1 MPGTLHAEVAQLH
14 RCVSALAGGALAPS
28 RAPTAGGGASRPG
41 PAPAPGTDA
50 TAPAPIPAPDPETI
64 SAARAALAPLLDR
77 RLPTELRARL
87 ERLRK
92 RLERLEPS
100 GATRDAVREL
110 LELVEPLGRAGW
122 ADELL
127 ARSLEALPGVGPKRA
142 EALARRG
149 LERISDLLFW
159 LPTAYE
165 DRREIVGVG
174 ELVVGR
180 RATFEAEVKLVDWI
194 SLRRGG
200 RFGRYL
206 QAVVGD
212 EHAIVSLKWFR
223 GGETIASRLTKGR
236 RLLVSGDVVRYRFS
250 KEIIHPD
257 IEFLDAGQR
266 SASHAQGAP
275 MAAGSAPPD
284 VEASEGG
291 EIGGTDGRRG
301 EDEPE
306 ERARELGR
314 VVPVYSAPEGV
325 NARTLRR
332 LIAQAV
338 ESHAELVEGHLPA
351 ALVAERGLP
360 GVPDALRALHLPDA
374 ATDVERATAF
384 ASPAHERLVLE
395 ELYLLELG
403 LAMRRAR
410 VARQPGIAIDAS
422 RPESRDAARALP
434 YRLTQ
439 AQRRV
444 MREILE
450 DLAKPHPMNRLVQGD
465 VGSGKTVVALLA
477 AIAVAACGG
486 QTALMAPTEL
496 LAEQH
501 FRTLS
506 KLASLLAPKQRLR
519 VGLLTSSLAR
529 AEIRAVRG
537 LLALG
542 ELDLVVGTHALVQGE
557 VQFRNLVLGIVDEQH
572 RFGVLQRAALAAVR
586 ADGRFP
592 HRLVMTATP
601 IPRSLALSLYGEVDV
616 SLIDELPPGRKP
628 IETILLRAGEGA
640 RVMELVKATLARG
653 EQVYVVYPL
662 VEESEKIDLRS
673 AIESSEQIAR
683 SFPGVRVDLV
693 HGRLEAAERHAAM
706 ERFASGET
714 KILVATT
721 VIEVGVDVPNAT
733 LMVIEHAERFG
744 LAQLHQLR
752 GRVGRGGEQGT
763 CVLVAR
769 GTNAKSEARLR
780 AMVETTDGFRIA
792 DADLEIRGPGDFL
805 GTRQSGHVPELRIAD
820 LLRDARLVAVAR
832 QAARAIVDGDP
843 RLAGRPATRRAVRA
857 RWGKRIDLSSVG

>member
-1 MPGTLHAEVAQLH
+1 MGETLHAEVETLH
-14 RCVSALAGGALAPS
+14 RCVSAAVGDAGETASLAEAERGRAEAQACLA
-28 RAPTAGGGASRPG
+28 RLAERGL
-41 PAPAPGTDA
+41 PA
-50 TAPAPIPAPDPETI
+50 
-64 SAARAALAPLLDR
+64 
-77 RLPTELRARL
+77 ELRARL
-87 ERLRK
+87 EKLRK
-92 RLERLEPS
+92 RLAAFDP
-100 GATRDAVREL
+100 ATPIREARREL
-110 LELVEPLGRAGW
+110 TELVDPLGRAGW

-127 ARSLEALPGVGPKRA
+127 ARSLAALPGIGPKRA
-142 EALARRG
+142 AAFARRG

-165 DRREIVGVG
+165 DRRQVSAVAD
-174 ELVVGR
+174 LVVGR
-180 RATFEAEVKLVDWI
+180 SATFVAEVKLVDWV

-200 RFGRYL
+200 RFTRFL

-212 EHAIVSLKWFR
+212 EHAIVTLKWFR
-223 GGETIASRLTKGR
+223 GGEMIAGQLAKGR
-236 RLLVSGDVVRYRFS
+236 RVLVSGEVRRYRFS
-250 KEIIHPD
+250 KELIHPEL
-257 IEFLDAGQR
+257 EFLGGRGPIAE
-266 SASHAQGAP
+266 SGAP
-275 MAAGSAPPD
+275 EDGLTSELPETPASLAPAPP
-284 VEASEGG
+284 
-291 EIGGTDGRRG
+291 
-301 EDEPE
+301 EDD
-306 ERARELGR
+306 LGR
-314 VVPVYSAPEGV
+314 IVPVYSAPEGM
-325 NARTLRR
+325 NPRTLRR

-338 ESHAELVEGHLPA
+338 DSHADLVEGYLPE
-351 ALVAERGLP
+351 ALVAERRLP
-360 GVPDALRALHLPDA
+360 DVPASLRALHRPDA
-374 ATDVERATAF
+374 AIDVERHTAF
-384 ASPAHERLVLE
+384 ASPAHDRLVLE
-395 ELYLLELG
+395 ELFLLELG

-422 RPESRDAARALP
+422 RPESRDAAMALP

-501 FRTLS
+501 LRTLS
-506 KLASLLAPKQRLR
+506 KLVASLGPSAKLR
-519 VGLLTSSLAR
+519 VGLLTSSLPR
-529 AEIRAVRG
+529 AEIRSLRG
-537 LLALG
+537 RLAMG
-542 ELDLVVGTHALVQGE
+542 EIDLVVGTHALVQGD
-557 VQFRNLVLGIVDEQH
+557 VQFRELVLGVVDEQH

-586 ADGRFP
+586 SDGRFP

-601 IPRSLALSLYGEVDV
+601 IPRSLALSLYGELDV

-628 IETILLRAGEGA
+628 IETLLLRAGEGA
-640 RVMELVKATLARG
+640 RVMELIRATLARG

-673 AIESSEQIAR
+673 AIESSEQIGR
-683 SFPGVRVDLV
+683 SFPEARVDLV
-693 HGRLEAAERHAAM
+693 HGRLEASERHAAM
-706 ERFASGET
+706 ERFAQGET
-714 KILVATT
+714 QILVATT
-721 VIEVGVDVPNAT
+721 VIEVGVDVPNAS

-752 GRVGRGGEQGT
+752 GRVGRGGSQGH

-769 GTNAKSEARLR
+769 GSNAKSEARLS
-780 AMVETTDGFRIA
+780 AMIATTDGFRIA

-820 LLRDARLVAVAR
+820 LLRDAKLVAVAR
-832 QAARAIVDGDP
+832 QAARSLVERDP
-843 RLAGRPATRRAVRA
+843 KLGTLPATRRAVRA